1 MRQLASF
8 RDATEAQSLDAL
20 LSAAEIPTVVRSEGD
35 GSCAIWLVSEQ
46 DTPKALQ
53 LLQAF
58 LARQTAA
65 HAARERPALSFRQRV
80 QSAIAAA
87 PVVATLFALCVLVAI
102 YTKLGDYTARV
113 EQLTI
118 AKPNPDALRP
128 ETWRELLASTGKE
141 WWRLFTPVLLH
152 FHPFH
157 LLFNAF
163 WLRDLGIPAER
174 YQGSL
179 QFTFFLLLSAAASNL
194 AQLIFGHSPNFG
206 GLSGVVYALIGYLW
220 ARGRA
225 DPRSGIHL
233 PNAWVIFFVAWMALG
248 FTGILNGLLGGG
260 IANYCHLGGFAT
272 GAVYGYIAALFARGY
287 ASR

>member
-1 MRQLASF
+1 MRQLARF
-8 RDATEAQSLDAL
+8 RDPVQAKSLDAL
-20 LSAAEIPTVVRSEGD
+20 LSAAEIPTIVRSEGD
-35 GSCAIWLVSEQ
+35 GSSVVWIVSEQ

-58 LARQTAA
+58 LARQSHAHAERPRTAA
-65 HAARERPALSFRQRV
+65 SLRERL
-80 QSAIAAA
+80 QSAVAAT
-87 PVVATLFALCVLVAI
+87 PVVAGLFAVCILVAI
-102 YTKLGDYTARV
+102 YTKLGEHGARV
-113 EQLTI
+113 EQFTI
-118 AKPNPDALRP
+118 AKPDPNALRP
-128 ETWRELLASTGKE
+128 ESWRDLLASNHGQ

-163 WLRDLGIPAER
+163 WLRDLGIPTER
-174 YQGSL
+174 YQGSF
-179 QFTFFLLLSAAASNL
+179 QFSWFLLLSAAVSNL

-225 DPRSGIHL
+225 DPGSGINL
-233 PNAWVIFFVAWMALG
+233 PNSWVIFFVGWMALG
-248 FTGILNGLLGGG
+248 FTGVLNGLLGGG

-272 GAVYGYIAALFARGY
+272 GAVYGYIAAQIARGR

>member
-8 RDATEAQSLDAL
+8 RDPTQARSLDAL
-20 LSAAEIPTVVRSEGD
+20 LSAAEIPTVVRSADD
-35 GSCAIWLVSEQ
+35 GSCAVWLVSEQ

-58 LARQTAA
+58 VARQTRVHAEQQRAA
-65 HAARERPALSFRQRV
+65 VSLRQRL
-80 QSAIAAA
+80 QSAVAAT
-87 PVVATLFALCVLVAI
+87 PVVAGLFALCVLVAL
-102 YTKLGDYTARV
+102 YTKLGDYSAGV
-113 EQLTI
+113 EHFTI
-118 AKPNPDALRP
+118 ARGNPEALRP
-128 ETWRELLASTGKE
+128 ESWRELLVSTSTQ

-163 WLRDLGIPAER
+163 WLRDLGVPTER

-179 QFTFFLLLSAAASNL
+179 QFTCFLLLSAAVSNL

-225 DPRSGIHL
+225 DPSSGINV
-233 PNAWVIFFVAWMALG
+233 PNAWVIFFVGWMALG
-248 FTGILNGLLGGG
+248 FTGVLNGLLGGG
-260 IANYCHLGGFAT
+260 VANYCHLGGFAT
-272 GAVYGYIAALFARGY
+272 GAVYGYIAAQIARSR